1 MSSIV
6 KITLKKG
13 MIGRTETQKKIVKA
27 LGLGKFGTSAVHYTS
42 PSINGMLDKVSHLVE
57 VTEAKASDEKDCKK
71 KVGGHKAKVQAKAKT
86 AAK

>member
-13 MIGRTETQKKIVKA
+13 MIGRTETQRKIVKA

-42 PSINGMLDKVSHLVE
+42 PTINGMLDKVSHLVE
-57 VTEAKASDEKDCKK
+57 VTEAKASDKKESQKD
-71 KVGGHKAKVQAKAKT
+71 GGHKAKVQAKAKT
-86 AAK
+86 QAK